1 MDAEDLVVKAQGA
14 IRFLA
19 GRCDWART
27 QDGKGFSGIDAPLGH
42 ALAEKN
48 VWSAR
53 ETEVAAGFIVK
64 YKKQLKEGAVNT
76 QGVESLIP
84 CGAALAPRLKKR
96 DIVNGLITVDEAK
109 QKLVIKTGYNA
120 NLVSLIREMTDACW
134 NSATNIWT
142 AGLSLENSEI
152 VETIATEFGIELQKH
167 DGWDALKSGRS
178 VKVNGGHLFVHGV
191 NAWKIINS
199 MPRASGN
206 PDADEKNFGAMQRV
220 DETTISIPLRSWN
233 IRSASLWLTTLKDGH
248 RLAWARK
255 PMLAALGKAYP
266 KALDTENENSRM
278 AAALALP
285 PAQMQ
290 NAIPSSIAE
299 RLMPHQFVGIHALL
313 QQRQIILA
321 DQQGLGKTIE
331 ILAALEVA
339 QAFPAIV
346 LAPATALLT
355 WRDEANTWLPQ
366 RKVSVLGGGVGKK
379 DSGAPLTRAEIIIL
393 NYESF
398 SKYSEV
404 LAQLGPVAL
413 VADEAQ
419 YLKGYDSARTKA
431 VKEFCHKTTTIGK
444 TGRIIAATGTPVM
457 NRPSEMLTMLTLLP
471 DLLNAMGGFGYFA
484 ARYCRATLHETDWTA
499 WWDYDGAANLDE
511 VALRIRAS
519 GGLIRREKSDVLKTL
534 PAKKYERV
542 EVDVSNRDEYEEAR
556 DNFSDWLKT
565 HNSTNE
571 VKRDKK
577 AERCKMENRENED
590 DSFSVMME
598 AAWWAGYDDFLLDNA
613 DDRHEALKQVG
624 VLRRLAGEGKA
635 DAVVT
640 WALSD
645 AVKDEKLVIFAYH
658 KDVQKKILDG
668 LLAHE
673 ANVLTIVGDQ
683 SASAR
688 AKAIRLFQTDP
699 LARIIVCSLK
709 AAQTAITLTAARMAL
724 LVEYDWTPAGLEQAE
739 DRIHRIGQNRQVVI
753 TTLHA
758 IDTLDDRMQTILNRK
773 SGIVK
778 GLNNASPHG
787 QKKDGS
793 PRRQVAGPGRP
804 RLSPEERA
812 IRRRATKAVWQA
824 RNLEYMREYMRERRK
839 TKVG

>member
-27 QDGKGFSGIDAPLGH
+27 QDGKGFSGVDAPLGH

-48 VWSAR
+48 VWSSR

-64 YKKQLKEGAVNT
+64 YKKQLKEGAVDI

-84 CGAALAPRLKKR
+84 RGAVLAPRLRKR
-96 DIVNGLITVDEAK
+96 DMVSGLITADEAK

-120 NLVSLIREMTDACW
+120 NLVSWIHEMTDACW
-134 NSATNIWT
+134 NPATKIWT
-142 AGLSLENSEI
+142 VGLNLENAEI
-152 VETIATEFGIELQKH
+152 AETIASKFGIELQKH
-167 DGWDALKSGRS
+167 AGWDALKSGRS
-178 VKVNGGHLFVHGV
+178 VKVKGGHLVVHGV

-199 MPRASGN
+199 MPRASGD
-206 PDADEKNFGAMQRV
+206 PAKDEKNFGAMQRV

-233 IRSASLWLTTLKDGH
+233 IRSASLWLTNLEDGH
-248 RLAWARK
+248 RLTWARK

-285 PAQMQ
+285 AAQMQ

-299 RLMPHQFVGIHALL
+299 RLMPHQLVGIHGVL

-331 ILAALEVA
+331 ILVALEVA

-346 LAPATALLT
+346 LAPATALLN
-355 WRDEANTWLPQ
+355 WRDEANAWLPQ

-379 DSGAPLTRAEIIIL
+379 DGGVPLANAEIIIL

-444 TGRIIAATGTPVM
+444 SGRIIAATGTPVM

-484 ARYCRATLHETDWTA
+484 ARYCRATLHETEWTV

-511 VALRIRAS
+511 LTLRIRAS

-534 PAKKYERV
+534 QPKKYEMV
-542 EVDVSNRDEYEEAR
+542 EVNVSNRDDYDEVR

-565 HNSTNE
+565 HNSTNK
-571 VKRDKK
+571 VKRNKK
-577 AERCKMENRENED
+577 AERRDMEND
-590 DSFSVMME
+590 DSFSALRE
-598 AAWWAGYDDFLLDNA
+598 AAEWAGYYDFLLDDA

-624 VLRRLAGEGKA
+624 VLRRLAGEGKV
-635 DAVVT
+635 DAAVT
-640 WALSD
+640 WAVSD
-645 AVKDEKLVIFAYH
+645 TVKDEKLVIFAYH
-658 KDVQKKILDG
+658 KDVQKKILEG
-668 LLAHE
+668 LLAHG
-673 ANVLTIVGDQ
+673 ANVLTISGDQ

-688 AKAIRLFQTDP
+688 AKAIRQFQTDP
-699 LARIIVCSLK
+699 ATRVIVCSLK
-709 AAQTAITLTAARMAL
+709 AAQTAITLTAARLAL

-758 IDTLDDRMQTILNRK
+758 IDTLDDRMQSILNRK
-773 SGIVK
+773 SAIVK
-778 GLNNASPHG
+778 GLNHASPHG
-787 QKKDGS
+787 QKKDGT
-793 PRRQVAGPGRP
+793 PRRQAAGPGRP
-804 RLSPEERA
+804 RLSPDERA
-812 IRRRATKAVWQA
+812 AKRRATKAVWQA
-824 RNLEYMREYMRERRK
+824 RNPEYMREYMRERRK